1 MNNLW
6 LIQFGA
12 DTPSMMIGIQ
22 KFDQKPV
29 YKIITD
35 GPIKNY
41 LASSIHY
48 QSINKSRN
56 RSSISSIKNIPFY
69 SISAA
74 QIFVESRIIHTYP
87 PRRNGVKRYH
97 HAALS
102 ISSFLSSSVQPS
114 STPFQT
120 HPSVFAR
127 PKSVA
132 VSSEAGRW
140 RGHAVG
146 IASPNYVGAVSLDI
160 IIIARGSNYCCP
172 VHVGTTTRTRER
184 ERKSS

>member
-1 MNNLW
+1 
-6 LIQFGA
+6 
-12 DTPSMMIGIQ
+12 MMIGIQ

-74 QIFVESRIIHTYP
+74 QIFVESRIIHPYVSIPTQRCQKIS
-87 PRRNGVKRYH
+87 PRRIINFQLPV
-97 HAALS
+97 
-102 ISSFLSSSVQPS
+102 VQPS
-114 STPFQT
+114 STPSKPIPLFSLGLKAWLCRRRPDVEEDTPWALHPQT
-120 HPSVFAR
+120 TSGPFH
-127 PKSVA
+127 
-132 VSSEAGRW
+132 
-140 RGHAVG
+140 
-146 IASPNYVGAVSLDI
+146 
-160 IIIARGSNYCCP
+160 
-172 VHVGTTTRTRER
+172 
-184 ERKSS
+184 

>member
-74 QIFVESRIIHTYP
+74 QIFVESRIIHPYVSIPTQRCQKIS
-87 PRRNGVKRYH
+87 PRRIINFQLPV
-97 HAALS
+97 
-102 ISSFLSSSVQPS
+102 VQPS